1 MMNRG
6 AYNRKE
12 ASKEEYNMAYET
24 ANMIMK
30 KAKEKDSIQNL
41 INFTNKYYKEL
52 KIYKTKRG

>member
-1 MMNRG
+1 MMNRD

-12 ASKEEYNMAYET
+12 VSKEEYNMAYET

-30 KAKEKDSIQNL
+30 KAKEKDGIQNL

-52 KIYKTKRG
+52 KNI